1 MLQQVSLFSNNLL
14 MEQTVDYLFVYG
26 TLLDEDNE
34 FAKHLKDNCTFHDD
48 GRFKGR
54 LYDIGEYPGAIAD
67 SNYHSYVYGSIFTIN
82 NITKVLKYIDDYEG
96 YGDEQDQPNLFIRQ
110 LMGIEATNGI
120 INCWVYLYNLPVDGF
135 KLIESGNYLTYKNK
149 KSS

>member
-1 MLQQVSLFSNNLL
+1 
-14 MEQTVDYLFVYG
+14 MEQTCNYLFVYG
-26 TLLDEDNE
+26 TLLSAGNQ
-34 FAKHLKDNCTFHDD
+34 FAEYLKDNCTLNSH

-67 SNYHSYVYGSIFTIN
+67 ENYHNYVYGSIFSIT
-82 NITKVLKYIDDYEG
+82 NITEALEYLDDYEG

-110 LMGIEATNGI
+110 MMGIETINGI
-120 INCWVYLYNLPVDGF
+120 INCWVYLYNLPVKGF
-135 KLIESGNYLTYKNK
+135 KLIESGNYLSYKNK